1 MDIAALV
8 QEFQSLIGAY
18 IRKAYQ
24 PEREV
29 VVIRLNTEEGR
40 RELVIRTGRA
50 VFLSSKGPENPPQPT
65 GFAMLLR
72 KHLTNGRIVSVE
84 QQEFDRIIILGI
96 QKEERFDLI
105 IEGFGDG
112 NIILV
117 KNGIIIQ
124 PLISRIWRHRVV
136 RAGREYE
143 VPPPMVNPRTIGSEA
158 FAGILGASDRDVVR
172 TLAMGLNLG
181 GIYAEEVCLRSGVS
195 KDHVCGELTFHEMN
209 RLWEETQG
217 LFERLKVPAPGVVVQ
232 ADVEGSREGK
242 DEKVA
247 GSELVHGGDM
257 KCETEKGEGEEEV
270 AGSERVHGEEG
281 EDKER
286 ADVGKLKREGEKS
299 EEEVERGRVLGAEG
313 KGHEEADAGKLKIE
327 GEAKKGDEEADT
339 GILKR
344 KGEKS
349 DEGEKEKGDPRVERT
364 KRMVNVLPF
373 PLKIYDEFDY
383 VKKESFNEGVEE
395 YFSSMLAG
403 SQEDDGGD
411 EGGRDSAEV
420 ERIGRTIDQQEQSIE
435 KLEQAI
441 LENKEKAERLFLRY
455 SEFDKVLNDIRE
467 YGEKHGWIEMAESLS
482 SHPLVLEVNT
492 EKKFVIVKDSP
503 TNLRLDY
510 MCSVNENAQRY
521 YEAATR
527 SREKL
532 SGART
537 ALEESR
543 VRFERTR
550 KHESKVRD
558 RVKTERKQFWF
569 ERYRWFIS
577 SEGNVIIGGKDA
589 GSNDRVVK
597 KYLKERD
604 RYAHAEIHG
613 APSLVI
619 KSIQNEEMGEQTLEE
634 ACIYAACFSR
644 AWKAGIGGVEAFWVN
659 SDQVSKTPAAGE
671 FIARGAF
678 IVRGKRNRIHAD
690 LRLAIGKMAH
700 ESVEMVMCG
709 PESAVRTYA
718 ESYIVFEPGEIPK
731 NDMARKLSKLFDV
744 KNEEILAILPG
755 DVRITRKIGIDW
767 DDE

>member
-1 MDIAALV
+1 MAKTKRSLSSMDIAALV

-29 VVIRLNTEEGR
+29 VVIRLNTGEGR

-84 QQEFDRIIILGI
+84 QQEFDRIIILCI

-117 KNGIIIQ
+117 KDGTIIQ
-124 PLISRIWRHRVV
+124 PLISRTWRHRVV

-143 VPPPMVNPRTIGSEA
+143 VPPPMVNPRTIGSEE

-172 TLAMGLNLG
+172 TLAMGVNLG

-195 KDHVCGELTFHEMN
+195 NDRPCDGLTSREMN

-217 LFERLKVPAPGVVVQ
+217 LFERLKEPAPGIVMQ
-232 ADVEGSREGK
+232 ADVVGSREGK
-242 DEKVA
+242 
-247 GSELVHGGDM
+247 
-257 KCETEKGEGEEEV
+257 GEEV
-270 AGSERVHGEEG
+270 
-281 EDKER
+281 
-286 ADVGKLKREGEKS
+286 
-299 EEEVERGRVLGAEG
+299 
-313 KGHEEADAGKLKIE
+313 ADAGKVMIE
-327 GEAKKGDEEADT
+327 GEQGDGGGGEKVESEEKRGEDGGERGA
-339 GILKR
+339 GLKR
-344 KGEKS
+344 TE
-349 DEGEKEKGDPRVERT
+349 
-364 KRMVNVLPF
+364 RMVNVLPF
-373 PLKIYDEFDY
+373 PLKIYDGFDY
-383 VKKESFNEGVEE
+383 VGKESFNEGVEE
-395 YFSSMLAG
+395 YFSSLLAG
-403 SQEDDGGD
+403 GQDDDGGD
-411 EGGRDSAEV
+411 KGGGDSAEI
-420 ERIGRTIDQQEQSIE
+420 ERIRRTIDQQEQSI
-435 KLEQAI
+435 KNLEQAI

-455 SEFDKVLNDIRE
+455 SEFDKVLNDIRD

-482 SHPLVLEVNT
+482 SHPQVQEVNT
-492 EKKFVIVKDSP
+492 ERKFVIVKDSP

-521 YEAATR
+521 YEAVTR

-619 KSIQNEEMGEQTLEE
+619 KSMQNEEIGERTLEE

-690 LRLAIGKMAH
+690 LRLAIGKMVH
-700 ESVEMVMCG
+700 EGVEMVMCG
-709 PESAVRTYA
+709 PESAVRTYS
-718 ESYIVFEPGEIPK
+718 ETYIVFEPGEIPK
-731 NDMARKLSKLFDV
+731 NDMARKLSKLFNV

-755 DVRITRKIGIDW
+755 DVRITRKIGINW